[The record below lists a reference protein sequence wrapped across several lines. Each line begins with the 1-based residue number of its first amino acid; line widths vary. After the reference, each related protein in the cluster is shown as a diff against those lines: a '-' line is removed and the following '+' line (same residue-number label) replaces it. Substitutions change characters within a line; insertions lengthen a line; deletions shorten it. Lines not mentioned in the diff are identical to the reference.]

1 MPVIPDIG
9 ACRVCDQPIRF
20 VRLANGRRIPVEIDP
35 DPSGRLATSSEDATG
50 HVGGA
55 FLLPG
60 ETGASRTRWRPH
72 SDVCRQRK
80 GRHAPPPELMAQI
93 RADIRAARERHEQE
107 AAKWAARG

>member
-1 MPVIPDIG
+1 MPAPDIG
-9 ACRVCDQPIRF
+9 TCRICHEPIRF
-20 VRLANGRRIPVEIDP
+20 VHLANGRRIPVEVDP
-35 DPSGRLATSSEDATG
+35 VPDGRLATDPTP
-50 HVGGA
+50 VGGA
-55 FLLPG
+55 YVGGEFLMPRQPAYG
-60 ETGASRTRWRPH
+60 SERWRPH

>member
-1 MPVIPDIG
+1 MPAPSDVG
-9 ACRVCDQPIRF
+9 TCKVCHQPIRF
-20 VRLANGRRIPVEIDP
+20 VHLVNGRRIPVELEP
-35 DPSGRLATSSEDATG
+35 DPSGRLATTHEDAG
-50 HVGGA
+50 AHVGGA

-93 RADIRAARERHEQE
+93 RADIRAARERQEQE
-107 AAKWAARG
+107 AGAWAARG